1 MLLPQ
6 VPITPA
12 KGSHLK
18 SGTFFFEI
26 HVTLHLHSPGLSWGI
41 SLKREPC
48 KVGMRVGLDLSQ
60 VPSPRNCVSLG
71 PWGTWPLAN
80 TTKREILD
88 RVGVGRVG
96 CYGQTYVF
104 SCF

>member
-1 MLLPQ
+1 M
-6 VPITPA
+6 
-12 KGSHLK
+12 
-18 SGTFFFEI
+18 
-26 HVTLHLHSPGLSWGI
+26 TLHLHSPGLSRGI
-41 SLKREPC
+41 SLNREPC

-88 RVGVGRVG
+88 GVGEGRVD
-96 CYGQTYVF
+96 CLWADLMSSHVFDFFPPYLSQLKTY
-104 SCF
+104 